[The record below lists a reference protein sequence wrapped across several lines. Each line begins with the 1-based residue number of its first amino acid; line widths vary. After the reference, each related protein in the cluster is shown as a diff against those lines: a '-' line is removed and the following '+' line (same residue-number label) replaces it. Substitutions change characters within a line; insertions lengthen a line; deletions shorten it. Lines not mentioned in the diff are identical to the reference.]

1 VTGDITVATKDDHTD
16 DRSAFVGMGA
26 VFSLIGAL
34 VRRPRF
40 RDPARRLDAATR
52 RWRNALNRRD
62 RSDRKGLPM
71 VCLVRPYGPDN
82 LLNEIRELLK
92 QAKPDSV
99 RHTYVSLG
107 QGNSADEPVTEP
119 KRWTTDDVSAVRRIL
134 RAARNGLVIGHLFR
148 DRRLH
153 FPLFSLVDWLMDQER
168 DADDQDPDGTLR
180 RNLKRHGLIQR
191 INSVSRSIQDELPEG
206 IRWKIPLWTLRV
218 LALITFRIAVTG
230 RVRALSGRYWWFMHQ
245 PHLAPEMT
253 NTFARFAGRL
263 IDGEWQKE
271 APEQVARLLVNAFL
285 EDLRREHRLRPWHLF
300 RRRRMT
306 YPVLLLDNIT
316 VRNGG
321 YDLLILINR
330 VRNQV
335 GVFDP
340 LLVVSA
346 SRTVPPDAG
355 AIPDRPHYD
364 AKDAFLAFNAWQN
377 QLLDDRRARRDTAWY
392 LPLRIPGTPTPEQRA
407 DAEREW
413 PPHSG
418 YESSSRESRPPFFT
432 SRWFRIAVAAAVVA
446 GAGVIAGT
454 TYQARCNTWD
464 ANLSWT
470 GSECIGVSDGS
481 TDLFQPSNETIRQ
494 VEQTVLAQNER
505 AAAMHASAPQR
516 PYITIVDLQAITSS
530 NNTADG
536 LTAERESL
544 EGVAVAQQRQLD
556 KSGSSDPIVR
566 VLIANAGK
574 NMLQGATVAQQLV
587 ALARRDSSLVGVVA
601 LDISSRPTHATITA
615 LANAGLPMVAA
626 ALSQDSLADN
636 NPLYFQVDPQDRREA
651 AMVAAFALQHLAQD
665 PTLTKS
671 VRVYY
676 SDDVA
681 DTYSANLRQDV
692 VHAFASQ
699 GFPTSAIAFTPSAA
713 LGPTSH
719 QRTGEA
725 PIGNAVAAGRD
736 TCGYH
741 GFVFFAGRGVPDY
754 GDFLSGAEQC
764 TNTAVFIGDD
774 DVSRYVANSALR
786 GQYSVPYYYVSF
798 APKPMASPPG
808 AAHDFYTELQSL
820 FRFEQQPSQDR
831 SLDGHAALSYD
842 AALVVIT
849 ATEYLR
855 EGTTVL
861 PVTPGNVWRE
871 ITDIHSA
878 QTSQPGA
885 DKAIDGATGTID
897 NNGDITR
904 HVPLNKQIAI
914 LQVRNGKVD
923 PNVQGLCGTVAGRVP
938 STWCPPGS

>member
-1 VTGDITVATKDDHTD
+1 
-16 DRSAFVGMGA
+16 
-26 VFSLIGAL
+26 
-34 VRRPRF
+34 
-40 RDPARRLDAATR
+40 
-52 RWRNALNRRD
+52 
-62 RSDRKGLPM
+62 
-71 VCLVRPYGPDN
+71 
-82 LLNEIRELLK
+82 
-92 QAKPDSV
+92 
-99 RHTYVSLG
+99 
-107 QGNSADEPVTEP
+107 
-119 KRWTTDDVSAVRRIL
+119 
-134 RAARNGLVIGHLFR
+134 
-148 DRRLH
+148 
-153 FPLFSLVDWLMDQER
+153 
-168 DADDQDPDGTLR
+168 
-180 RNLKRHGLIQR
+180 
-191 INSVSRSIQDELPEG
+191 
-206 IRWKIPLWTLRV
+206 
-218 LALITFRIAVTG
+218 
-230 RVRALSGRYWWFMHQ
+230 MHQ

-285 EDLRREHRLRPWHLF
+285 EDLRRAYRLRPWHLF
-300 RRRRMT
+300 RKRRMT

-316 VRNGG
+316 VHNGG
-321 YDLLILINR
+321 YDLLILINL

-355 AIPDRPHYD
+355 TIPDRPRYA

-377 QLLDDRRARRDTAWY
+377 QLLDDRRARRDTTWY
-392 LPLRIPGTPTPEQRA
+392 LPLQIPDIPAPEQRA
-407 DAEREW
+407 DAANAW
-413 PPHSG
+413 PLHSG
-418 YESSSRESRPPFFT
+418 YESSSKESRPPFLT
-432 SRWFRIAVAAAVVA
+432 SRWFRVAVAAAVLA

-454 TYQARCNTWD
+454 TYHARCDTWD
-464 ANLSWT
+464 ADLSWT

-481 TDLFQPSNETIRQ
+481 TDLFQPSDETIRQ

-505 AAAMHASAPQR
+505 AAAMHAAAPQR

-544 EGVAVAQQRQLD
+544 EGVAVAQRRQLD

-566 VLIANAGK
+566 VLIANAG
-574 NMLQGATVAQQLV
+574 NGMRQGVAVAQLLG
-587 ALARRDSSLVGVVA
+587 ALARRDSSLVGVVG
-601 LDISSRPTHATITA
+601 LDISSKPTHATITA

-626 ALSQDSLADN
+626 ALSQDSLAN
-636 NPLYFQVDPQDRREA
+636 NPLYFQVDPQNRREA

-665 PTLTKS
+665 PTLAKS

-676 SDDVA
+676 SGDA
-681 DTYSANLRQDV
+681 TDTYSANLRQDV
-692 VHAFASQ
+692 MHAFASQ
-699 GFPTSAIAFTPSAA
+699 GFHTSAIAFTPSPAPA
-713 LGPTSH
+713 PTSH
-719 QRTGEA
+719 QQTGDTL
-725 PIGNAVAAGRD
+725 IGNAVAAGRD

-764 TNTAVFIGDD
+764 THTAIFIGDD
-774 DVSRYVANSALR
+774 DVSRYVANSTLR
-786 GQYSVPYYYVSF
+786 DQYSVPYYYVSF
-798 APKPMASPPG
+798 APEPTASPPG
-808 AAHDFYTELQSL
+808 AVHDFYTDLRSL

-842 AALVVIT
+842 AALVMIT

-855 EGTTVL
+855 EGPTVL

-871 ITDIHSA
+871 ITAIHSA

-897 NNGDITR
+897 YGGDITQ

-914 LQVRNGKVD
+914 LRVRNGQVD

-938 STWCPPGS
+938 STWCPPNS